1 MVSDHRWF
9 YGHNWK
15 YRINRVRR
23 SGTLT
28 RLMAQMGGGP
38 QLVTL
43 WDRFNTDPII
53 TTYLYIF
60 VIGHLIGP
68 VLLGIGL
75 GRTHLIPVWAA
86 WVLILRAP
94 LQVIG
99 FITHIG
105 LSIEMVTYGLLLL
118 GSVPIALAL
127 LRFSDQKQYV

>member
-1 MVSDHRWF
+1 
-9 YGHNWK
+9 
-15 YRINRVRR
+15 
-23 SGTLT
+23 
-28 RLMAQMGGGP
+28 MAQMGGGP